1 MENEKTIV
9 VSGGLGF
16 GKLLGVA
23 FIILKLLNVITWS
36 WLWVLAPI
44 WIPYALL
51 IGISVILLIIGGIL
65 AMFDNGY

>member
-9 VSGGLGF
+9 VSGGLSF
-16 GKLLGVA
+16 GKLLGVT

-51 IGISVILLIIGGIL
+51 IGVSIILLIIGGIV
-65 AMFDNGY
+65 AMFNNGY

>member
-9 VSGGLGF
+9 LSGGLSF

-51 IGISVILLIIGGIL
+51 IGIGIILLVIGGIL
-65 AMFDNGY
+65 AMFDNEY

>member
-1 MENEKTIV
+1 MENEKNIV
-9 VSGGLGF
+9 VRGGLSF

-51 IGISVILLIIGGIL
+51 IGIGIILLVVSGIL